1 VVPIEMTTELRNS
14 LMRI

>member
-1 VVPIEMTTELRNS
+1 MTTELRNS